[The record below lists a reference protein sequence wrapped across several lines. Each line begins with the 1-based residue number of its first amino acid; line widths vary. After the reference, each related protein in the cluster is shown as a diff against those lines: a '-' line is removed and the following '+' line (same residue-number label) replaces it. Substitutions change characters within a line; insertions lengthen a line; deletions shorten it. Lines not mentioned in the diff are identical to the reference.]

1 MNWFNYVVK
10 AQKSKQNK
18 ARSKGQST
26 SCSPFFCCFFI
37 YFFASVTI
45 NYILHQVIQQDFL
58 VAVWWGSR
66 SRKHK
71 VLLSVLKVFC
81 WRVSEKRSIA
91 TLWPLEQS
99 WRANNVAGERGNP
112 AVSHSQWD
120 NKQGG
125 NRKDELSRKG
135 ESAHAQSRKRQWN
148 YTDRRRSP
156 GCEA

>member
-26 SCSPFFCCFFI
+26 SCSPFFCFFCLCYYKVHI
-37 YFFASVTI
+37 TPSDPAGISCGCLVGQPFQKAQGAVVSIKGILLTGFRKTFCCDTAATGTI
-45 NYILHQVIQQDFL
+45 LDSNQ
-58 VAVWWGSR
+58 
-66 SRKHK
+66 
-71 VLLSVLKVFC
+71 
-81 WRVSEKRSIA
+81 
-91 TLWPLEQS
+91 
-99 WRANNVAGERGNP
+99 VAGERGNP

-125 NRKDELSRKG
+125 KRKDELSRKG